1 MLDIPW
7 KNRIIFFGQSNRKY
21 RNKLF
26 DKISKYAS
34 EVVRDNYESIRK
46 AYVKYFFKNAEFSD
60 YSGCVDLNS
69 LCIKKGNIHADWLGT
84 GGLYEESIIEEKP
97 EDYAIKDMDL
107 IFPRYSI
114 YTLAFNLNGDIL
126 FDTVEKYGSTENQ
139 MAALY
144 RNYDAYHL
152 DFMNT
157 IIENS
162 RKDPSFLLQD
172 EDDFIV

>member
-1 MLDIPW
+1 MLDIPL
-7 KNRIIFFGQSNRKY
+7 KNRIIFFGQSDRKY
-21 RNKLF
+21 RDKLF

-34 EVVRDNYESIRK
+34 EVVRDNYESIHR
-46 AYVKYFFKNAEFSD
+46 AYVKYFFKNAEFSQ
-60 YSGCVDLNS
+60 YSSCVDLS
-69 LCIKKGNIHADWLGT
+69 ALCIKNGNIHADWIGT
-84 GGLYEESIIEEKP
+84 GGLFESSIIDEKP
-97 EDYAIKDMDL
+97 EDYAIRDMDL

-126 FDTVEKYGSTENQ
+126 FDTLEKYGSIENQ
-139 MAALY
+139 MNEL
-144 RNYDAYHL
+144 RHDSDAYHF

>member
-34 EVVRDNYESIRK
+34 EVDRDNSESIRK
-46 AYVKYFFKNAEFSD
+46 AFVKYFFKNAEFSE
-60 YSGCVDLNS
+60 YSGCVDLS
-69 LCIKKGNIHADWLGT
+69 TLCIKNGNIYADWLGT
-84 GGLYEESIIEEKP
+84 GGLYEESIIEEKS
-97 EDYAIKDMDL
+97 EDYAIRDMDL
-107 IFPRYSI
+107 LFPRFSI
-114 YTLAFNLNGDIL
+114 YTIAFNLNDDIL
-126 FDTVEKYGSTENQ
+126 FDTVEKYGSIENQ
-139 MAALY
+139 MDEL
-144 RNYDAYHL
+144 RHDYDAYHI

-162 RKDPSFLLQD
+162 RKDHSFLLQD